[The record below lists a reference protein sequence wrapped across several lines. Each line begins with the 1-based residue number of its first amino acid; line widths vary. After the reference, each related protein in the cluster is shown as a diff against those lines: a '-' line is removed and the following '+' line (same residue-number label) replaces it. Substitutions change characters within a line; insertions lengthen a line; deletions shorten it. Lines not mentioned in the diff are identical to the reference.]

1 VMDIPQV
8 VKFMVSII
16 MSNKKSVNEKLSEAL
31 DVEFEKKVKEIEVK
45 RKVIRVEVDA
55 SDSKKDY
62 WLVRENMKELIST
75 GEDAIEG
82 ILKVATEGD
91 SPRAYEVAAQMI
103 TTVSE
108 ANKDLIDLHQKM
120 KVINKE
126 EVNIHNTTNNSLY
139 IGSTKELQNL
149 INTERSTNK
158 KKLEGVHDVVIDGEV
173 IDNDD

>member
-1 VMDIPQV
+1 
-8 VKFMVSII
+8 MVSII

-103 TTVSE
+103 KTVSE

>member
-1 VMDIPQV
+1 
-8 VKFMVSII
+8 

-103 TTVSE
+103 KTVSE